1 MDTDNSEW
9 ASEPIAIIGM
19 SCKFSGGAS
28 NPDKLWDLMAS
39 GKTGWS
45 EIPTDRYNL
54 KGVHHTNH
62 ERTSTTHVKGGHFL
76 DEDVAAFDA
85 AFFNYSAEMAQ
96 VVDPQFRLQLES
108 TYEALENAGLPLS
121 QVMGSQT
128 SVFAGVFTH
137 DYQDG
142 IIRDE
147 DRLPRFNVVGTWSPM
162 SSNRISHFFD
172 FRGASMTLETG
183 CSTTL
188 VALHQAIQ
196 TLRNREAD
204 MSVVTGA
211 NVMLNPDTFKVIGS
225 LGMLSPDGRS
235 YAFDARGNGYGRGE
249 GVATMIVK
257 RLSDALAANDPIRA
271 VIRETAVNQDGKTD
285 TITTPSGAAQVE
297 LMRECYRRAGLDP
310 RGTQY
315 FEAHGTGTPA
325 GDPIE
330 AGAMA
335 AIFGGGEGR
344 DDKAHFLRIGSVK
357 TNVGHTEA
365 ASGLAAMIKGVLCLE
380 KGLIPPSVNYETPNP
395 KLKLEEWRL
404 KVATA
409 MEAWPE
415 SLVGGPRRLS
425 VNNFGYGGTN
435 AHVIL
440 ESADS
445 WTSTPGL
452 DLQTVNGNGNGHV
465 NGNGYTNG
473 YTNGNGHINGNGY
486 TNGNGHTNV
495 NGYTNGNHHTNN
507 TIDNTKVLIL
517 SARDERGCQQMVSD
531 LKAYLEKHRSLGH
544 EASEQLLRHLSYT
557 LGERRTLFQWV
568 AAHQVRLEKDGNLD
582 AAIQAFDS
590 PRFKPGRRPSSKPR
604 IGMVFT
610 GQGAQ
615 WYAMGRELLSSY
627 PVFRRSIEEAEAHLR
642 ALGADWSLLEE
653 LKRDAKTTRVHA
665 TAISIP
671 VCVALQIALV
681 RLLEAWGITPTAVT
695 SHSSGEIA
703 AAFAVGA
710 MTHRQAM
717 ATAYYRAVLAAD
729 ETQRPPGAPKGAMAA
744 VGLGAEEAQFYL
756 DRLTEGSG
764 KAVIACV
771 NSPQSVTMSGDANA
785 IQEIEDLCK
794 EDGVFA
800 RRLKVQQA
808 YHSHHMDPLAE
819 TYRECLRKEMARG
832 VVHNGKQHLQ
842 EAQKELKVIFSSAIT
857 GGRITDIKE
866 IASPDHWVGSLVQP
880 VEFVDAFTEMV
891 LGDIDDPTGRSIDVL
906 LEVGPH
912 TALGGPIR
920 EILSLP
926 EFEGIE
932 LPYWGC
938 LVRDEHAGNSMRS
951 AAINLLRE
959 GQPLVMSQINFP
971 VPAYDDESPHVLTDL
986 PSYPWNHTMRHWLEA
1001 RVNKAIRERS
1011 QPPHELLGMPVAG
1024 NDPNMAVWRRMLRVA
1039 ETPWVRDHMVQG
1051 SIVYP
1056 GSGYVCLAIEAA
1068 SQLENTGAAK
1078 EDNLGRSISG
1088 FSLRDINFLF
1098 ALVVPDSG
1106 DGVEIRTTLRPVPE
1120 REIGAR
1126 GWRRFEVSSVTQDNR
1141 WTLHARGMVM
1151 VEWEAADPETAATA
1165 AVAQRRPLS
1174 TYTRHKDPQDMF
1186 ANLRARGVYHGP
1198 LFQNT
1203 TKIIQDG
1210 REPRSISEITI
1221 RHEASSDTDPVVA
1234 AQNTLLHPITLD
1246 AIVLGFYSTL
1256 PSVGAL
1262 QEDPKLPHS
1271 VKSMWVSS
1279 HISREIGHTMR
1290 CDTLLLHDDSK
1301 SGSADI
1307 TVLDG
1312 QTDAT
1317 MLTIQGLECASLGRG
1332 SGATARQDAANKGAA
1347 AATSK
1352 WKQEV
1357 CSKVEW
1363 GPDLSLQQP
1372 LALAQ
1377 IKKQL
1382 ISAES
1387 DADADI
1393 ARNLQRV
1400 CVVFAHD
1407 ALRTLTPKD
1416 VAQLQKQPHLAN
1428 YYGWLRE
1435 LTTKA
1440 AEGRSPLGPGSEKWA
1455 QDGPE
1460 KRQQCMAATA
1470 SQSVD
1475 GELVCRLGP
1484 LLPPILRGELDM
1496 DVSELLHEYSANAV
1510 RRSSAL
1516 RQLSTLLR
1524 KVAHKNPGARI
1535 LLIGASAGAQ
1545 ATRRI
1550 LEALGTPKTP
1560 LVGSWHI
1567 TEPSPE
1573 SLEDTRAQLADWAD
1587 LLEFDQLDI
1596 EQSPAKQ
1603 KFALGSYDII
1613 VASHALR
1620 ATKNVTS
1627 AAANVRSL
1635 LKPSGTLLLAET
1647 TKDQVDVGFI
1657 FGLLPS
1663 WWQAEDRQTSPTFTA
1678 SSWDS
1683 VLRDAGFSGVDLEV
1697 RDSES
1702 DIMHINSVIMST
1714 VPLADQ
1720 QKPDLGRANDRES
1733 FAIVTSST
1741 TPPPPGFVDLLSRC
1755 IQARTGAGS
1764 SAPEHLVLEE
1774 SSFDAYKTKICV
1786 FVGEIDEP
1794 MLADLDAVRIEGLR
1808 AMVTQCSGLLW
1819 VTTGG
1824 AVDSEAPEQAL
1835 SQGFLR
1841 VLRNEYL
1848 GRRFLSLDLDPT
1860 HAAERWSQ
1868 GGEGVVSA
1876 IVQVLEEGFGRVDT
1890 EVGPAEF
1897 EYAERAGVLL
1907 IPRVY
1912 KDEHYNDM
1920 VTGPLGT
1927 SWGEVLQGAK
1937 DRQGGIDAVAGIPLE
1952 PLFQED
1958 RPLRLEVGI
1967 PGHLDTLAFIDDGE
1981 DHEVLAPELVEIT
1994 PRAYGLSSRDV
2005 MAAMGQLKDRS
2016 MGLECAGIIA
2026 RVGAEAQAKG
2036 YKVGDRVMAL
2046 LAGASFA
2053 SHARVPWHGVVP
2065 MPSGMDFETAAS
2077 LPLVFT
2083 VAYAGLV
2090 DSARLVAGQSVLIH
2104 AAAGGFGQAAIMLA
2118 KHLGVT
2124 EIYATAGSPEKR
2136 DLLRRELGIPV
2147 ERIFSSREASFAP
2160 GVLAAT
2166 KGRGVDV
2173 VLNSLPGPLLQ
2184 ASLGAIAPLG
2194 HLIEI
2199 GKREIETNS
2208 LVALE
2213 SFSCGI
2219 SFTSLDVPTLLRRR
2233 GPDVHRI
2240 LGEIARLVEQRAL
2253 KPVHPVAV
2261 HPIQDAQAA
2270 FRFVQ
2275 TGAQMGKVVL
2285 SAGPDEQ
2292 VRVVPRPKGV
2302 TARHRLRSDASY
2314 LVVGGVGGIG
2324 RSIAHWLVA
2333 QGAKN
2338 LILLSRSA
2346 GDLDLD
2352 KNQNTDGALFVR
2364 ELRAVGC
2371 RVKPVSCD
2379 ISLASSLAQALRAC
2393 EDEGLPPVRGVVQG
2407 AMLLRDAIFEQM
2419 TLDDWRGGLRPKL
2432 DGTWNLH
2439 TEFAQAGALDFFVML
2454 SSVSGIVG
2462 IASQTNYAAGGSY
2475 EDALARWR
2483 QARGLPGVSID
2494 LGPISDIGY
2503 VATAAKVAERL
2514 RKDGDFAM
2522 LDEDIVLRALN
2533 AAVLHPLGGRSQMIV
2548 GLNSEPG
2555 PQWDAAGTSQLG
2567 RDARFLHLRP
2577 RSTAASRAGPADGD
2591 GSGGV
2596 SLAAQLEGASS
2607 RQEGALLIGTAIAAK
2622 LADIF
2627 MTPVAEID
2635 LSKPPAHFGVDSLIA
2650 VELRNMLVL
2659 QAAADVSIFN
2669 ILQTASLA
2677 ALAASVAEKSRYLKE
2692 AA

>member
-28 NPDKLWDLMAS
+28 DPDKLWDLMAS

-45 EIPTDRYNL
+45 EIPADRYDL
-54 KGVHHTNH
+54 RGVYHQNH
-62 ERTSTTHVKGGHFL
+62 ERNSTTHVKGGHFL

-96 VVDPQFRLQLES
+96 VIDPQFRLQLES
-108 TYEALENAGLPLS
+108 TYEALESAGLPLS
-121 QVMGSQT
+121 QVAGSQT

-137 DYQDG
+137 DYQEG

-172 FRGASMTLETG
+172 LRGASMTLETG

-204 MSVVTGA
+204 MSIVTGA
-211 NVMLNPDTFKVIGS
+211 NVMLNPDTFKAIGS

-235 YAFDARGNGYGRGE
+235 YAFDARANGYGRGE
-249 GVATMIVK
+249 GVAAVVIK

-271 VIRETAVNQDGKTD
+271 VIRETALNQDGKTD

-315 FEAHGTGTPA
+315 FEAHGTGTQA

-335 AIFGGGEGR
+335 AIFSGGEGR
-344 DDKAHFLRIGSVK
+344 DNEAHFLRIGSVK

-365 ASGLAAMIKGVLCLE
+365 ASGLAAIVKGVLCLE

-409 MEAWPE
+409 MEPWPD
-415 SLVGGPRRLS
+415 SLVAGPRRLS
-425 VNNFGYGGTN
+425 VNNFGYGGSN

-440 ESADS
+440 ESADP

-452 DLQTVNGNGNGHV
+452 DVATTNGNGNHSKKGD
-465 NGNGYTNG
+465 
-473 YTNGNGHINGNGY
+473 GHINGNGY
-486 TNGNGHTNV
+486 TNGNNHTND
-495 NGYTNGNHHTNN
+495 TT
-507 TIDNTKVLIL
+507 DNTKVLIL
-517 SARDERGCQQMVSD
+517 SGRDERGCRQAVSD
-531 LKAYLEKHRSLGH
+531 LKAYLEKHRSLGY

-568 AAHQVRLEKDGNLD
+568 AAHQVRLEKGGTLD
-582 AAIQAFDS
+582 AAIQLLDS
-590 PRFKPGRRPSSKPR
+590 PRFKPGRRPSNRPR

-615 WYAMGRELLSSY
+615 WYAMGRELLASY
-627 PVFRRSIEEAEAHLR
+627 PVFRRSIEAAEAHLR

-653 LKRDAKTTRVHA
+653 LQRDAKATRVHA

-681 RLLEAWGITPTAVT
+681 SLLEA
-695 SHSSGEIA
+695 HSSGEIA
-703 AAFAVGA
+703 AAFAIGA
-710 MTHRQAM
+710 LTHRQAM

-729 ETQRPPGAPKGAMAA
+729 ETQRPSGAAKGSMAA
-744 VGLGAEEAQFYL
+744 VGLGAEEVQSYL

-771 NSPQSVTMSGDANA
+771 NSPQSVTISGDAPA
-785 IQEIEDLCK
+785 VQELEDLCK
-794 EDGVFA
+794 QDGVFA

-808 YHSHHMDPLAE
+808 YHSHHMDPFAE
-819 TYRECLRKEMARG
+819 IYRERLRNEMARD
-832 VVHNGKQHLQ
+832 VVHHGKRHLQ
-842 EAQKELKVIFSSAIT
+842 EAEKESTVIFSSAVT
-857 GGRITDIKE
+857 GRRVTDIKQ

-880 VEFVDAFTEMV
+880 VQFVDAFIDMV
-891 LGDIDDPTGRSIDVL
+891 LGDLDDPTGRSVDVL

-932 LPYWGC
+932 LPYWGT
-938 LVRDEHAGNSMRS
+938 LVRDEHAGDSMRS

-971 VPAYDDESPHVLTDL
+971 VPAYGDEGPRVLTDL
-986 PSYPWNHTMRHWLEA
+986 PSYPWNHTMRHWQEA
-1001 RVNKAIRERS
+1001 RVNRAIRERS

-1024 NDPNMAVWRRMLRVA
+1024 NDPSVAVWRRVLRLA
-1039 ETPWVRDHMVQG
+1039 ETPWIRDHMVQG

-1056 GSGYVCLAIEAA
+1056 GAGYICLAIEAA
-1068 SQLENTGAAK
+1068 RQLEQAGAAGK
-1078 EDNLGRSISG
+1078 DRPGRSASG
-1088 FSLRDINFLF
+1088 FRLRDINFLF
-1098 ALVVPDSG
+1098 ALVVPENA

-1120 REIGAR
+1120 REVGAR
-1126 GWRRFEVSSVTQDNR
+1126 GWWRFEVSSVTQENR
-1141 WTLHARGMVM
+1141 WTLHARGMIT
-1151 VEWEAADPETAATA
+1151 AAAPETAATGT
-1165 AVAQRRPLS
+1165 VAMAERRPLS
-1174 TYTRHKDPQDMF
+1174 TYTRQKDPQDMF

-1198 LFQNT
+1198 QFQNT

-1210 REPRSISEITI
+1210 REPRSVCDITI
-1221 RHEASSDTDPVVA
+1221 RHEASSDTDPAVA
-1234 AQNTLLHPITLD
+1234 AQTTLLHPITLD
-1246 AIVLGFYSTL
+1246 AVVVAFYSTL

-1262 QEDPKLPHS
+1262 QEDPKVPRS
-1271 VKSMWVSS
+1271 IASMWVSS
-1279 HISREIGHTMR
+1279 QISREIGRTLR
-1290 CDTLLLHDDSK
+1290 CDTSLLHDDTQ
-1301 SGSADI
+1301 SGSVDV
-1307 TVLDG
+1307 TVVDG

-1317 MLTIQGLECASLGRG
+1317 VLEMQGLECASLGRG
-1332 SGATARQDAANKGAA
+1332 SGATARQDAANKGATA
-1347 AATSK
+1347 TATATATSK
-1352 WKQEV
+1352 WEQEV
-1357 CSKVEW
+1357 CSKLEW
-1363 GPDLSLQQP
+1363 GPDLSLRQP

-1377 IKKQL
+1377 VKKQL
-1382 ISAES
+1382 VSASASPSASAES
-1387 DADADI
+1387 ESEADADI
-1393 ARNLQRV
+1393 ARNLQRA
-1400 CVVFAHD
+1400 CVLFAQD
-1407 ALRTLTPKD
+1407 ALRTLTPED
-1416 VAQLQKQPHLAN
+1416 VAKLQKQPHLAK
-1428 YYGWLRE
+1428 YYEWLRE
-1435 LTTKA
+1435 LVHKA
-1440 AEGRSPLGPGSEKWA
+1440 AEGPGPLALGSESGA
-1455 QDGPE
+1455 LNNPE
-1460 KRQQCMAATA
+1460 RRQEYIAATA

-1475 GELVCRLGP
+1475 GDLVCRLGAV
-1484 LLPPILRGELDM
+1484 LTPILRGELNP
-1496 DVSELLHEYSANAV
+1496 DVSGLLHQYNANSI
-1510 RRSSAL
+1510 RRSPAL
-1516 RQLSTLLR
+1516 QKLSTLLR
-1524 KVAHKNPGARI
+1524 KVVHKNPAARV
-1535 LLIGASAGAQ
+1535 LQIGAGTGPH
-1545 ATRRI
+1545 ATRR
-1550 LEALGTPKTP
+1550 LLAALGTPKTP

-1567 TEPSPE
+1567 TEPSLE
-1573 SLEDTRAQLADWAD
+1573 SLEDIRTHLADWAD

-1613 VASHALR
+1613 VASHALH
-1620 ATKNVTS
+1620 ATRNLTS
-1627 AAANVRSL
+1627 AVANACSL
-1635 LKPSGTLLLAET
+1635 LKPGGTLLLAET

-1657 FGLLPS
+1657 FGLLS
-1663 WWQAEDRQTSPTFTA
+1663 NWWQGEEPDRQISPTLTA
-1678 SSWDS
+1678 SFWDG

-1697 RDSES
+1697 YDSQS
-1702 DIMHINSVIMST
+1702 DIIHTSSIIMST
-1714 VPLADQ
+1714 VPLAEH
-1720 QKPDLGRANDRES
+1720 QKPDLGRANNRES
-1733 FAIVTSST
+1733 FAVVTSSKA
-1741 TPPPPGFVDLLSRC
+1741 PPPPGFVDLLSRR
-1755 IQARTGAGS
+1755 IQTLTGTGTP
-1764 SAPEHLVLEE
+1764 APAHLILEE
-1774 SSFDAYKTKICV
+1774 SSLDAYKNKICV

-1824 AVDSEAPEQAL
+1824 AVGSEAPEQAV

-1841 VLRNEYL
+1841 VLRNEYV
-1848 GRRFLSLDLDPT
+1848 GRRYLSLDLDPAHT
-1860 HAAERWSQ
+1860 AERWSQ
-1868 GGEGVVSA
+1868 GGESVVSA
-1876 IVQVLEEGFGRVDT
+1876 IVRVLEEGFGRADT
-1890 EVGPAEF
+1890 EGGPADF
-1897 EYAERAGVLL
+1897 EYAEREGVLL
-1907 IPRVY
+1907 IPRIY
-1912 KDEHYNDM
+1912 KDEQCDDAVVGSLVPNWSE
-1920 VTGPLGT
+1920 L
-1927 SWGEVLQGAK
+1927 LQGAQDEK
-1937 DRQGGIDAVAGIPLE
+1937 GGIDAIASIPLE
-1952 PLFQED
+1952 PLFQEN

-1967 PGHLDTLAFIDDGE
+1967 PGYLDTLAFVDDE
-1981 DHEVLAPELVEIT
+1981 ENYWNHEVLSPELVEIT
-1994 PRAYGLSSRDV
+1994 PRAYGLGSRDV
-2005 MAAMGQLKDRS
+2005 SAAMGQLKDRS
-2016 MGLECAGIIA
+2016 MGLECSGIIT
-2026 RVGAEAQAKG
+2026 RVGGEAQAKG
-2036 YKVGDRVMAL
+2036 YNVGDRVMAL

-2053 SHARVPWHGVVP
+2053 SRACVPWHGVVQI
-2065 MPSGMDFETAAS
+2065 PSEMDFETAAS
-2077 LPLVFT
+2077 LPLAFT

-2090 DSARLVAGQSVLIH
+2090 DTARLVPGQSVLIH
-2104 AAAGGFGQAAIMLA
+2104 AAAGGFGQATIMLA

-2124 EIYATAGSPEKR
+2124 EIYATAGSQEKR
-2136 DLLRRELGIPV
+2136 DLLRREHGIPV
-2147 ERIFSSREASFAP
+2147 ERIFRSRDASFAP
-2160 GVLAAT
+2160 AVLAAT

-2199 GKREIETNS
+2199 GKGEIEANS

-2213 SFSCGI
+2213 SFSRGI
-2219 SFTSLDVPTLLRRR
+2219 SFTSLDVPTLLRHR
-2233 GPDVHRI
+2233 GPNVRRA
-2240 LGEIARLVEQRAL
+2240 LGEIARLFDQGAL

-2261 HPIQDAQAA
+2261 YPMQDAQAA
-2270 FRFVQ
+2270 FRLVQ

-2285 SAGPDEQ
+2285 SAGPDERA
-2292 VRVVPRPKGV
+2292 RVVPRPKGL
-2302 TARHRLRSDASY
+2302 TARLRLRPDASY

-2324 RSIAHWLVA
+2324 RSVAQWLVDH
-2333 QGAKN
+2333 GAKS

-2364 ELRAVGC
+2364 ELRATGC

-2379 ISLASSLAQALRAC
+2379 VSRAIELGKALRAC

-2419 TLDDWRGGLRPKL
+2419 TLDDWRAGLQPKL
-2432 DGTWNLH
+2432 DGTRNLH
-2439 TEFAQAGALDFFVML
+2439 AAFSQPGSLDFFVML

-2462 IASQTNYAAGGSY
+2462 ITSQTNYAAGGSY

-2483 QARGLPGVSID
+2483 QARGLPGVTID

-2503 VATAAKVAERL
+2503 VAKSAKVADRL
-2514 RKDGDFAM
+2514 RKDGDFTM
-2522 LDEDIVLRALN
+2522 LDEDIVLRALK
-2533 AAVLHPLGGRSQMIV
+2533 AAGAVL
-2548 GLNSEPG
+2548 
-2555 PQWDAAGTSQLG
+2555 
-2567 RDARFLHLRP
+2567 
-2577 RSTAASRAGPADGD
+2577 
-2591 GSGGV
+2591 
-2596 SLAAQLEGASS
+2596 
-2607 RQEGALLIGTAIAAK
+2607 IGNAIASK

-2635 LSKPPAHFGVDSLIA
+2635 LSKPPAHFGVDSLVA

-2659 QAAADVSIFN
+2659 QAAADISIFN
-2669 ILQTASLA
+2669 ILQTPSLA
-2677 ALAASVAEKSRYLKE
+2677 ALAATVAEKSRHL
-2692 AA
+2692 ATDA